1 MKYVLILWFIVSVPL
16 AFLVA
21 QFCAFNRLE
30 DDYDGQAKEDENVQ
44 D

>member
-1 MKYVLILWFIVSVPL
+1 MKYVLILWLIL
-16 AFLVA
+16 AWPFALLAA

-30 DDYDGQAKEDENVQ
+30 DDYGGQTEKDENVQ